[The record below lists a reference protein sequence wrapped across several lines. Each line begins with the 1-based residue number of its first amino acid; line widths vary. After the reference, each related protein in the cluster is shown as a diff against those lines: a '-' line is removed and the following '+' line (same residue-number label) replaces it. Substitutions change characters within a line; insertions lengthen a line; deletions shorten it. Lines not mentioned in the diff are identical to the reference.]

1 MKNTYLNRK
10 ENNST
15 FVKNM
20 AFILFTACL
29 ILLSAFFISGT
40 VQSQTAGKLC
50 VDEKFYQ
57 DLEKEYV
64 KEVRAFLSEQGF
76 ENSGVTLTRVV
87 DAQGKREYDVTLHHK
102 YLDKLC
108 AEEREALFEA
118 IAEMAFQAE
127 GCTFTVELLG

>member
-10 ENNST
+10 ENSNT
-15 FVKNM
+15 LVKNA
-20 AFILFTACL
+20 AFILVTACL

-40 VQSQTAGKLC
+40 VQSQTAEKLC

-64 KEVRAFLSEQGF
+64 KEVRAFLNEQGF

-87 DAQGKREYDVTLHHK
+87 DEQGNREYDVTLHHK
-102 YLDKLC
+102 YLDTLC
-108 AEEREALFEA
+108 TEERESLFER
-118 IAEMAFQAE
+118 IEEMAFQVS